1 MEEPKITS
9 KPAFTVIGM
18 KYRGKNEHEE
28 IPQLWGRFMER
39 EGEIED
45 KQNPQ
50 VCYGVEDNFDETSGE
65 FDYVAAF
72 EVSSDADVPEG
83 MVKWDLPAQTY
94 AVFTCTLPTIRETY
108 QYAYKSWLPQSGYQG
123 AAGAEFE
130 LYDQGFDPHVPSSKM
145 YLFVPVNK

>member
-83 MVKWDLPAQTY
+83 MVKWDLPTQTY

-123 AAGAEFE
+123 AEGPEFE
-130 LYDQGFDPHVPSSKM
+130 LYDQDFDPHVPSSKM